1 MNTLPHF
8 FDSIRLV
15 IPVMDNAAAE
25 AAFPISRETSTNNP
39 DGTPRSTRH
48 RHFLALSTEY
58 PGAPSWWSP
67 PTIQFLSGKLV
78 LEFSIPKFWYGHSAI
93 HAGLD
98 HFELAL
104 QAWELWFNSRGVETV
119 PWPDWQIREIHFSYN
134 FKMNS
139 PYEVQRAERQL
150 ARLRFRGK
158 LAFQDKSGTHPY
170 WASEDRTIKFYQKG
184 DEMWNHR
191 KKNGSRYDEDWLK
204 ARLFSLNKILRFE
217 DEWRDKT
224 LLRFCGIGTE
234 RNVGTERKFVERA
247 KLGETERRQVVDRT
261 EFSKRDLISLVT
273 VSRFIKSLEKWTVK
287 EHFQFIQDN
296 FTARSPAD
304 SLQEV
309 RKQIRRL
316 RRRVEMEDFLDAV
329 LSRGLSQVKSEMPN
343 STFHKKK
350 ADFKKLGYPI
360 DFFDS
365 FFDPENIVGSPD
377 LRRFQTVDISQYIN
391 YENLCRDF
399 DCENISYDPIFLEAQ
414 SLVSETS
421 QAIYRVS

>member
-25 AAFPISRETSTNNP
+25 AAFPISRESNTFNP
-39 DGTPRSTRH
+39 DGTPRSTRQ
-48 RHFLALSTEY
+48 RHFLALATEY

-67 PTIQFLSGKLV
+67 PTIQFLSGKLS

-98 HFELAL
+98 HLELAL
-104 QAWELWFNSRGVETV
+104 QAWELWFNGRGVETV
-119 PWPDWQIREIHFSYN
+119 PWPDWQIREIHFAYN
-134 FKMNS
+134 FKMSS

-158 LAFQDKSGTHPY
+158 LSFNDGKRNYAYWSG
-170 WASEDRTIKFYQKG
+170 EDRTIKFYQKG

-191 KKNGSRYDEDWLK
+191 KKNNSRYDEDWLR

-224 LLRFCGIGTE
+224 LLKFCGIGTE
-234 RNVGTERKFVERA
+234 RNVGNLRQERARA
-247 KLGETERRQVVDRT
+247 KLGDAVRGQIVDRT
-261 EFSKRDLISLVT
+261 EFSKRDLISQVT
-273 VSRFIKSLEKWTVK
+273 VSRFVKSLEKWTVN

-304 SLQEV
+304 SLVEV
-309 RKQIRRL
+309 RQVLRRL
-316 RRRVEMEDFLDAV
+316 KRRVEKENFLDAV
-329 LSRGLSQVKSEMPN
+329 LSRGLSQVKSEMAPR
-343 STFHKKK
+343 TFQNNKKYFEK
-350 ADFKKLGYPI
+350 MGYPI

-377 LRRFQTVDISQYIN
+377 LRRFQTVDISPYIN
-391 YENLCRDF
+391 YSNLCRDF

-414 SLVSETS
+414 TLVSELS
-421 QAIYRVS
+421 QSIYRVS